1 MNQERPLLYILPLL
15 WNNKKTILIATILS
29 GVLAALVMFMK
40 PDFYQSS
47 ALFYPVNNALLSPA
61 VNLGEH
67 SQGYYGN
74 DKDVDRLLSIATSL
88 GLETQIIAQFKLADH
103 YDLPFATD
111 KQKSKVYK
119 KFRKLYN
126 VHKTEYDA
134 IRVSAEDED
143 PEMAQ
148 KLVTAIVAYINN
160 NASLIVKS
168 SQTSILRS
176 IQDDL
181 NVKTNKAASL
191 MDSIKRIRKL
201 YRIYD
206 TNAQA
211 EALATLEIKN
221 PNGPGIKSMISDYN
235 QGIDDI
241 RKLQIVLDEMN
252 KYIVFQEI
260 ELNKVKTSLKNEG
273 KGIHIIE
280 EAIFPLE
287 KSRPRRSL
295 YVLSTMILMM
305 GFSSIFILIK
315 AQFQELGQT
324 TYPVNK

>member
-15 WNNKKTILIATILS
+15 WSNKKTILVSSILA
-29 GVLAALVMFMK
+29 GILAAVVMFIK
-40 PDFYQSS
+40 PNYYQSS
-47 ALFYPVNNALLSPA
+47 ALFYPVNNALLSPT

-74 DKDVDRLLSIATSL
+74 DKDVDRLLSIATSIA
-88 GLETQIIAQFKLADH
+88 LETHLIKQFNLAEH
-103 YDLPFATD
+103 YELPFDSD
-111 KQKSKVYK
+111 KQKSKVHK
-119 KFRKLYN
+119 IFRKLYN

-134 IRVSAEDED
+134 IQVSVEDQF

-148 KLVTAIVAYINN
+148 QLVKAIVQYIND

-168 SQTSILRS
+168 SQTSILKS

-181 NVKTNKAASL
+181 NVKTSRAASL

-221 PNGPGIKSMISDYN
+221 PNGQGIKSMISDYN
-235 QGIDDI
+235 KGIDDI

-273 KGIHIIE
+273 KGIHLIE
-280 EAIFPLE
+280 DAIYPLE

-295 YVLSTMILMM
+295 YVISAMILMM
-305 GFSSIFILIK
+305 GFSSLFILIK
-315 AQFQELGQT
+315 AQFQELTQSNTPQG
-324 TYPVNK
+324 K